1 MPSALRVSKD
11 QQVVIVSAHELSQ
24 VIDFQIVDD
33 FTLFTEWEI

>member
-11 QQVVIVSAHELSQ
+11 QQVVIIGAHELSQ

-33 FTLFTEWEI
+33 FTLFTELEI